1 MKWLAIVMT
10 VAALAMVDP
19 ARAQLRGSTDAPPM
33 FSAAD
38 QAVIARNKLLA
49 SIVEQEPRLVRRAL
63 DALAAVDDVQTRTD
77 LRPGSPRADQGRPGR
92 PSEKSDNPDLDRL
105 ERASPEAMND
115 LFQLLKQAGARRQK
129 QSR

>member
-1 MKWLAIVMT
+1 MA
-10 VAALAMVDP
+10 VAALAVVGP
-19 ARAQLRGSTDAPPM
+19 ARAQLRGSTDAPPE

-38 QAVIARNKLLA
+38 RAVIARNKLLA
-49 SIVEQEPRLVRRAL
+49 SIVEEEPRLVRRAL
-63 DALAAVDDVQTRTD
+63 DALAAVDEVQTRTD

-92 PSEKSDNPDLDRL
+92 SPEKSDNPDLDRL
-105 ERASPEAMND
+105 ERSSPEAMND

>member
-1 MKWLAIVMT
+1 MRRLAIVMT
-10 VAALAMVDP
+10 LAALAMVGP
-19 ARAQLRGSTDAPPM
+19 ARAQLRGSTDAPPV
-33 FSAAD
+33 FSSAD

-63 DALAAVDDVQTRTD
+63 DALAADEVQTRTD

-92 PSEKSDNPDLDRL
+92 PAEDSDNPDLDRL
-105 ERASPEAMND
+105 ERSSPEAMND